1 MTFSAPFVYRPIAT
15 TLLTLAV
22 ALLGIVA
29 YWRLPIASL
38 PLLER
43 PTITVFAS
51 LPGASS
57 DTIATALSSP
67 LERQLGLISGL
78 KEMRASSVY
87 GKCSIVLEF
96 GLDKDLDEAANLV
109 QAAIIAA
116 EPWLPKNL
124 PQPPSYAKANA
135 NGFPIIALA
144 LTSDAYDAPQIF
156 DYADT
161 VLAQKLSQIDGIA
174 AIFIGGSGRPAVRI
188 QVNPRAVADMNL
200 SLEVVRSAVSTATED
215 LPNGE
220 ISDGTHAISLALNDQ
235 LYKASDY
242 QNVVVATNKSGA
254 SIKLRDVATIT
265 DSTVN
270 VNRAGW
276 YNGQRAILMYVI
288 KQPDANVVKTV
299 DQIRAALPQLQRW
312 IPAAIKMH
320 VIYDRTLLIRAAIA
334 DVQFT
339 MGVALVLVILVMALF
354 LRRLWATVIP
364 TITIPVSIAVTLV
377 VMYFL
382 DFSLDNISL
391 MALTIAIGFVIDDA
405 VIIIENIARLIQ
417 EGQRPIDAA
426 LKGTRQMGFTVASM
440 TLALIASLTPVL
452 FMPDIVGRLFREFG
466 ITLVAA
472 IAASAIVSLTLTPM
486 LCGRLLGRGDRVEP
500 GRVSRFFAGVID
512 GVLGWYVKSLDW
524 SLRFRWVTLT
534 LAVAL
539 ATATAAFYINI
550 PKGFLP
556 TQDTGILRVRT
567 VTRSS
572 ASFTAMKEL
581 QQDAA
586 AAVAADPAVAG
597 VASTIGRG
605 VVSVGAML
613 VNLKPLEVRKQS
625 VEQVIERLRASLA
638 KIHGVRTF
646 FVPAQDI
653 QIGASG
659 GLARYQYALTGLDKN
674 EVARW
679 SRIMLRHVQ
688 QLPQIADAIWNY
700 DTAGIEAGLSI
711 NRMRAARAGVSVA
724 DLDNVLYD
732 WLGQR
737 QIKTIRFPIV
747 FHRVVLEVE
756 PRFRE
761 DPKDLT
767 QLLFEQGVPSD
778 AISTRR
784 RDHTPMW
791 ITHISQL
798 PSIVIGFNV
807 PLGVSISQA
816 QAAIKQAE
824 IDVGL
829 PPDIRTEFRGEA
841 HEAQLAR
848 SAEPFLFLAAAI
860 AVYIILGMLYESYAH
875 PFTILST
882 LPSATLGALLALTVT
897 RTQFTLITAIACILL
912 VGIVMKNAIMMVD
925 FALDAERRLGLAPQ
939 AAIRRAGALRFRP
952 IVMTTMAALGGALPL
967 AFGTG
972 PGSELRQP
980 LGIAIVGG
988 LLLSQFVTLYTTPA
1002 VYLAVDALGRRL
1014 RRLRAT
1020 KAPAPQAATI

>member
-1 MTFSAPFVYRPIAT
+1 MNFSAPFVRRPIAT
-15 TLLTLAV
+15 TLLTIAV
-22 ALLGIVA
+22 ALLGVIA
-29 YWRLPIASL
+29 YAHLPIASL

-57 DTIATALSSP
+57 DTIASSVSSP

-78 KEMRASSVY
+78 KEMRASSVL
-87 GKCSIVLEF
+87 GKCTIVLEF
-96 GLDKDLDEAANLV
+96 GLDKDLDEAAEAV
-109 QAAIIAA
+109 QSAIIAA
-116 EPWLPKNL
+116 EAWLPKNL
-124 PQPPSYAKANA
+124 PQPPTYAKANA

-144 LTSDAYDAPQIF
+144 LTSDAYDAPAIF

-174 AIFIGGSGRPAVRI
+174 AIFIGGSARPAVRI

-200 SLEVVRSAVSTATED
+200 SLEAVRSAVSTATED
-215 LPNGE
+215 LPTGQISNGPH
-220 ISDGTHAISLALNDQ
+220 TISLALNDQ

-242 QNVVVATNKSGA
+242 KDIIVATNNTGA
-254 SIKLRDVATIT
+254 PVKLGDVSNVT

-270 VNRAGW
+270 VDRAGW
-276 YNGQRAILMYVI
+276 YNGKRAILMYVI

-299 DQIRAALPQLQRW
+299 DDIRAALPQLQRW
-312 IPAAIKMH
+312 IPAAIKLE
-320 VIYDRTLLIRAAIA
+320 VIYDRTLLIRAAVA

-339 MGVALVLVILVMALF
+339 MAIALVLVVLVMALF
-354 LRRLWATVIP
+354 LRRFWATIIP
-364 TITIPVSIAVTLV
+364 VVTIPIAIAATLV

-417 EGQRPIDAA
+417 EGERPIDAA
-426 LKGTRQMGFTVASM
+426 LRGTRQMGFTVASM
-440 TLALIASLTPVL
+440 TLALIASLIPVL

-466 ITLVAA
+466 VTLVAA
-472 IAASAIVSLTLTPM
+472 ISASAIVSLTLTPM
-486 LCGRLLGRGDRVEP
+486 LCGQLLGRGERIESGRIGQFFARAIDRVL
-500 GRVSRFFAGVID
+500 A
-512 GVLGWYVKSLDW
+512 WYSTSLDW
-524 SLRFRWVTLT
+524 SLRFRWVTLL
-534 LAVAL
+534 LALAL
-539 ATATAAFYINI
+539 ATATTAVYVNI

-572 ASFTAMKEL
+572 TSFTAMTDL
-581 QQDAA
+581 QQTAA
-586 AAVAADPAVAG
+586 AAVAADPAVES
-597 VASTIGRG
+597 VASSVGRG

-613 VNLKPLEVRKQS
+613 INLKPLEVRKQS
-625 VEQVIERLRASLA
+625 IEQVIERLRASLA
-638 KIHGVRTF
+638 KVHGIRTF

-653 QIGASG
+653 QIGASS
-659 GLARYQYALTGLDKN
+659 GLARYQYALTGLDKD
-674 EVARW
+674 EVVHWA
-679 SRIMLRHVQ
+679 RIMLRHVQ
-688 QLPQIADAIWNY
+688 QLPQTADAIWNY
-700 DTAGIEAGLSI
+700 DTAGIEAGLFV
-711 NRMRAARAGVSVA
+711 NRTRAARAGVSVA
-724 DLDNVLYD
+724 DLDNILYD

-737 QIKTIRFPIV
+737 QIKTIRMPIV

-756 PRFRE
+756 PRFRQ

-778 AISTRR
+778 AITSRR
-784 RDHTPMW
+784 REHTPMW

-798 PSIVIGFNV
+798 PGIVIGFNT

-829 PPDIRTEFRGEA
+829 PPGIRTEFRGEA
-841 HEAQLAR
+841 RQAQETR
-848 SAEPFLFLAAAI
+848 SAEPFLFLAAII
-860 AVYIILGMLYESYAH
+860 AVYVILGMLYESYAH

-882 LPSATLGALLALTVT
+882 LPSATFGAVAALMLT

-925 FALDAERRLGLAPQ
+925 FALDSERRLGLPPQ
-939 AAIRRAGALRFRP
+939 AAIRRAAALRFRP
-952 IVMTTMAALGGALPL
+952 IVMTTMAALGGSLPL
-967 AFGTG
+967 ALGTG
-972 PGSELRQP
+972 AGSELRQP

-1002 VYLAVDALGRRL
+1002 VYLAVGDLSMRL
-1014 RRLRAT
+1014 RRLRAGT
-1020 KAPAPQAATI
+1020 VHPAPAADV